1 MIQLSKVNTSIRKTE
16 ILHDVSFSVL
26 PGEFVALV
34 GPNGAGKTTLLKHL
48 NGLIKPTSGTVT
60 VCGIDTRRTKT
71 SELARHVGF
80 LFQNPDQQILCPTV
94 REELRFGL
102 KHCGIP
108 KATWDERIEVA
119 ARMTDLSAKLDS
131 DPLMLT
137 RSRRQR
143 VALASVL
150 ATDPEIL
157 VLDEPTS
164 AQDERETQRIMDIAR
179 ELRGRGKTI
188 ILVSHDMELVS
199 TYADRVIVLIDGRI
213 ALDGEPGRVFS
224 DRELLSRARLS
235 MPSIYR
241 MSAALNMGMPDRFT
255 NRTEGMSGG
264 TDLQV
269 CAVTSIADR
278 IERMIR
284 KEVL

>member
-1 MIQLSKVNTSIRKTE
+1 MIRLTGVSATVRKAR
-16 ILHDVSFSVL
+16 ILHDVSFSVRA
-26 PGEFVALV
+26 GEFVALV

-48 NGLIKPTSGTVT
+48 NGLLKPTAGTVT
-60 VCGIDTRRTKT
+60 VCGIDTRRAKT
-71 SELARHVGF
+71 SALARHVGF
-80 LFQNPDQQILCPTV
+80 LFQNPDQQILCPSV

-102 KHCGIP
+102 RHCGVP
-108 KATWDERIEVA
+108 KETWDARIEEA
-119 ARMTDLSAKLDS
+119 ARLTDLSSKLDS

-164 AQDERETQRIMDIAR
+164 AQDERETERIMGIAR

-199 TYADRVIVLIDGRI
+199 RYADRVLVLIDGRI
-213 ALDGEPGRVFS
+213 ALDGSPGEAFS
-224 DRELLSRARLS
+224 NEGLLARAHLS
-235 MPSIYR
+235 MPGLYR
-241 MSAALNMGMPDRFT
+241 ASKALNLEIP
-255 NRTEGMSGG
+255 E
-264 TDLQV
+264 
-269 CAVTSIADR
+269 CAAADPVALMADS
-278 IERMIR
+278 IERLIR
-284 KEVL
+284 KEAP

>member
-1 MIQLSKVNTSIRKTE
+1 MIRLTGVSATIRKAK
-16 ILHDVSFSVL
+16 ILHDVSFSVRA
-26 PGEFVALV
+26 GEFVALV

-48 NGLIKPTSGTVT
+48 NGLLKPTAGTVT
-60 VCGIDTRRTKT
+60 VCGIDTRRAKT
-71 SELARHVGF
+71 SALARHVGF

-102 KHCGIP
+102 RHCGIP
-108 KATWDERIEVA
+108 KETWDERIESA
-119 ARMTDLSAKLDS
+119 ARATDLSAKLES

-164 AQDERETQRIMDIAR
+164 AQDERETERIMRIAR
-179 ELRGRGKTI
+179 GLCGRGKTI

-199 TYADRVIVLIDGRI
+199 KYADRVIVLIDGRI
-213 ALDGEPGRVFS
+213 ALDGRADQAFS
-224 DRELLSRARLS
+224 NGDLLARAHLS
-235 MPSIYR
+235 MPGLYR
-241 MSAALNMGMPDRFT
+241 VANALNLGIPERV
-255 NRTEGMSGG
+255 SG
-264 TDLQV
+264 DIDP
-269 CAVTSIADR
+269 VTLLADK
-278 IERMIR
+278 IDRMIR
-284 KEVL
+284 KEAI